1 MRATLYPGRGRAPGY
16 MLTETL
22 VYMALLFMIL
32 GLGYAAVYNYID
44 HSLVLRHGA
53 ADISRALEVGE
64 RWRADVRAADSGVR
78 LENTGAEQ
86 CLYLA
91 GRRGEVAYRFSSGA
105 VSRRVGS
112 GPWGLVLADAKA
124 SNMVADRRQQVTAWR
139 WDLELQ
145 PRARASVK
153 ASHFRPLFTFITVP
167 QTVATP

>member
-91 GRRGEVAYRFSSGA
+91 GRRGEVA
-105 VSRRVGS
+105 
-112 GPWGLVLADAKA
+112 DAKA